1 MKLAVFSDIH
11 GNFDAF
17 ERVLADIETQQ
28 VDRLVCLGDCVGY
41 GPEPERVLAEIR
53 HRGIETIL
61 GNHEAAVLDTG
72 QLSWFNPIAAKSL
85 RKTRKMIS
93 TVSLDQIRDLPRALI
108 IEGARF
114 THGFPPDSERI
125 YLFRK
130 SDREIRETL
139 NAMQEPICF
148 VGHTHDLKIIGFEG
162 RKVVRH
168 GLEQGIRKLAP
179 DQPFIVNIGSVGQ
192 PRDGNNNAKYI
203 VWEPAAHTI
212 DVRFVPYDIAKVVEK
227 INLAGLPEVHGRRLW

>member
-1 MKLAVFSDIH
+1 MKLAIFSDIH

-17 ERVLADIETQQ
+17 ERVLEDIAAQQ
-28 VDRLVCLGDCVGY
+28 ADRLVCLGDCVGY

-61 GNHEAAVLDTG
+61 GNHESAVLDTG
-72 QLSWFNPIAAKSL
+72 QLNWFNPVAAESL
-85 RKTRKMIS
+85 RKTGKMLS
-93 TVSLDQIRDLPRALI
+93 TVSMDQINDLPRALI

-114 THGFPPDSERI
+114 VHGYPPESERT

-130 SDREIRETL
+130 SDREILETL
-139 NAMQEPICF
+139 NAMQDALCF
-148 VGHTHDLKIIGFEG
+148 VGHTHDLEIVGFEG

-168 GLEQGIRKLAP
+168 RLQQGVRNLDP
-179 DQPFIVNIGSVGQ
+179 DQRYIINIGSVGQ
-192 PRDGNNNAKYI
+192 PRDGNNNAKY
-203 VWEPAAHTI
+203 VLWEPTAHTI

-227 INLAGLPEVHGRRLW
+227 INLAGLPEAHGRRLW